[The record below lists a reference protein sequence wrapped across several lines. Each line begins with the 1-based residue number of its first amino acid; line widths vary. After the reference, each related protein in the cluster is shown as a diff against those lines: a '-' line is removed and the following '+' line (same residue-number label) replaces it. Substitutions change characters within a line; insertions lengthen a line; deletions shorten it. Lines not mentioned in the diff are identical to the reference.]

1 MEWCVVEADVGFL
14 SDGLLTPRSPGTRS
28 MVAGKDDLDQRIE
41 NRVSG
46 EHGGPRWVGQLN
58 YDCERSEWY
67 HVDAHDKGK
76 YEERGLM
83 CTRRRRPGGPQ
94 TPGRLWDYINM
105 YPGKLEPQ

>member
-1 MEWCVVEADVGFL
+1 MIGSFDLLLSVCRPAMMEWCVVEADVGFL

-28 MVAGKDDLDQRIE
+28 MVAGKDGLDQRIE

-67 HVDAHDKGK
+67 HVDAHDKGN
-76 YEERGLM
+76 M
-83 CTRRRRPGGPQ
+83 RR
-94 TPGRLWDYINM
+94 
-105 YPGKLEPQ
+105 EA